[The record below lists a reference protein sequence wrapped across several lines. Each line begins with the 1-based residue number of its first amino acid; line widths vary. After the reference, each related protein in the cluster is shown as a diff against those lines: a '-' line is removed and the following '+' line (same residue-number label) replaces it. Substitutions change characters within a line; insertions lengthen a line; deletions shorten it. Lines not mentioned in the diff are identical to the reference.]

1 MDQVKIGQFIAQLR
15 KEKKLTQRQLADKFL
30 ISDKTVSKWECGKGL
45 PEVSL
50 MLPLC
55 EELGISVN
63 ELLSGEKIP
72 EKDYREKAEENIMEL
87 VREREENKKK
97 LVIEAVVACM
107 GVLTLVLCVMLAGLL
122 EEVTTPLRIFLIV
135 FGSVIVAASI
145 GIVVAI
151 DVDTGTFE
159 CRSCGERFVPST
171 KEYIFTTHGLTTRK
185 LKCPHCGKT
194 TNCKKRLTR

>member
-72 EKDYREKAEENIMEL
+72 KKDYREKAEENIMEL

-97 LVIEAVVACM
+97 LVIEVVVACM
-107 GVLTLVLCVMLAGLL
+107 GVLTLFLCVMLAGML
-122 EEVTTPLRIFLIV
+122 EDIATSLRIFLIV
-135 FGSVIVAASI
+135 FGSVIVSASI

-159 CRSCGERFVPST
+159 CRSCGKRFVPST

-185 LKCPHCGKT
+185 LKCPHCDKT